1 MEVPPN
7 VHYEAQRR
15 VRKKAKFYKHLF
27 IFLIINGFVLMS
39 ALLKGHPFSAFP
51 MTFFWGIGLIFHYLK
66 VFGMPGSGVLSNDWE
81 SREYQRELEK
91 LERNRPPS
99 KPMEEHLELREM
111 SKTYKDSDLV

>member
-7 VHYEAQRR
+7 LHYEAQRR

-27 IFLIINGFVLMS
+27 IFLIINGFVLTS
-39 ALLKGHPFSAFP
+39 SLLQGHFFRPFP

-66 VFGMPGSGVLSNDWE
+66 VFGIPGSGVLSNDWE

-91 LERNRPPS
+91 LARKPKSEPTMDER
-99 KPMEEHLELREM
+99 LELKEVV
-111 SKTYKDSDLV
+111 KNYKDSDLV